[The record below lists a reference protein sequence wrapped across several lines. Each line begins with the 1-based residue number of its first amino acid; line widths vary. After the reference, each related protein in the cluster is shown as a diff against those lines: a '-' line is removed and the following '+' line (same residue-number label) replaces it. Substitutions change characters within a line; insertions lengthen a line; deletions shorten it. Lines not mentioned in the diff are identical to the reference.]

1 MHRDKL
7 IKSEVNKLFNTTSE
21 TLRYY
26 EKKGLINPDIE
37 ENNYRYY
44 DFFDLQKLR
53 QIFLFRSLGI
63 SIESIQNIMAEEISE
78 KEYIDLLTNHQE
90 ELKIKIKILEET
102 YQNVNQLLKL
112 VSNKELN
119 YTFEIKH
126 ISERVFYVISSID
139 SNIMSSPKKYFEK
152 YKSVIKGEHY
162 SEKSLHILY
171 DYEDLSLGN
180 QISSKICFEVL
191 EENNINKQE
200 GNNISYTTF
209 ASGEYLSVF
218 YEFKREDFKGLKLLK
233 TKIDEYLKENSYVLK
248 DKRVIEIEHPE
259 LSFFSEEGT
268 FIYEIQVMIKEE
280 NSHEGEK
287 NSL

>member
-1 MHRDKL
+1 MRGVFMHRDKL

-26 EKKGLINPDIE
+26 EQKGLINPDIQ

-63 SIESIQNIMAEEISE
+63 SIESIQKIMAEEISE
-78 KEYIDLLTNHQE
+78 KEYIDLLTKHQE
-90 ELKIKIKILEET
+90 ELKVKIKNLEET
-102 YQNVNQLLKL
+102 SQNVDQLLKL
-112 VSNKELN
+112 VSSKELN

-126 ISERVFYVISSID
+126 ISERVFYAISSID

-152 YKSVIKGEHY
+152 YKSVIKGMHY

-171 DYEDLSLGN
+171 DYEDLNLGN

-191 EENNINKQE
+191 KEGKISKQE

-209 ASGEYLSVF
+209 SSGEYLSVF
-218 YEFKREDFKGLKLLK
+218 YEFKREDFAGLRFLK
-233 TKIDEYLKENSYVLK
+233 IEVDEYLKENNYKIK
-248 DKRVIEIEHPE
+248 DHRVIEIEHPE
-259 LSFFSEEGT
+259 LSFFSAEGT
-268 FIYEIQVMIKEE
+268 FIYEIQILIQRK
-280 NSHEGEK
+280 
-287 NSL
+287 